1 MGRGNMNWSRLTLI
15 CLASCSF
22 CLALPLADS
31 AAEAEAVADA
41 EAEARYGAYGGY
53 YRTSARAGRR
63 YSGHHGHYSHYGAH
77 RGHNIQRYGY
87 TFKGPIKAPA
97 FKGPQSAPPTE
108 ELERFLDLRK
118 SGRPAIRLGSSIGTP
133 ANTIAVVATKN
144 IIDAVKAVWV
154 TMNRDLEEAKSS
166 IEELFYLLPMES
178 ESE

>member
-15 CLASCSF
+15 CLASCSL

-41 EAEARYGAYGGY
+41 DAEARYGAYGGY

-63 YSGHHGHYSHYGAH
+63 YSGHHGHFGHYGGH
-77 RGHNIQRYGY
+77 QSHNIQRYGY

-97 FKGPQSAPPTE
+97 FKGPQSAPATK

-118 SGRPAIRLGSSIGTP
+118 SGRPAIRLGSSIGVNAIAGSVEQKP
-133 ANTIAVVATKN
+133 AARRPVPSTVSRRPVPASRRPAAPAPAPVS
-144 IIDAVKAVWV
+144 
-154 TMNRDLEEAKSS
+154 R
-166 IEELFYLLPMES
+166 
-178 ESE
+178 

>member
-1 MGRGNMNWSRLTLI
+1 MGSSPQAAVWCRGNMNWSRLTLI
-15 CLASCSF
+15 CLASCSL

-41 EAEARYGAYGGY
+41 DAEARYGAYGGY

-63 YSGHHGHYSHYGAH
+63 YSGHHGHYSHYGGH
-77 RGHNIQRYGY
+77 RGHNSNIQRYGY

-133 ANTIAVVATKN
+133 TNTIAGGVAETSKETCAFN
-144 IIDAVKAVWV
+144 CQQKAC
-154 TMNRDLEEAKSS
+154 TC
-166 IEELFYLLPMES
+166 
-178 ESE
+178 